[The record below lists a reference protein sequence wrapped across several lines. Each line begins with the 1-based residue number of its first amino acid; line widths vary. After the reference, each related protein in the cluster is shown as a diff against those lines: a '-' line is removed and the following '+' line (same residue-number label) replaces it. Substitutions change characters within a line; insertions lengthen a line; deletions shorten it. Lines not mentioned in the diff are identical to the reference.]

1 MNSCYVALTLHQ
13 HLSHHI
19 LQKSRRR
26 RTRRSNNNN
35 NDLDDDAQDQDQRL
49 AQLHWRVAN
58 QSKQFT
64 QVILVL
70 IASVCDSNLFG

>member
-1 MNSCYVALTLHQ
+1 MTAVNNCVST
-13 HLSHHI
+13 HI
-19 LQKSRRR
+19 LQKAGRR
-26 RTRRSNNNN
+26 RTRRNNNN

-64 QVILVL
+64 QVFLRYLLCVSDISSSCLT
-70 IASVCDSNLFG
+70 